1 MASFPYPPVSLS
13 LQHYADA
20 VEFQVSLAS
29 IGVGSIAFG
38 ASRAIVGTQV
48 VRCSIGLWGGWI
60 EFLGLT

>member
-29 IGVGSIAFG
+29 IGVGSLWRKQSYRGHSGSEVFD
-38 ASRAIVGTQV
+38 RA
-48 VRCSIGLWGGWI
+48 LGWVD
-60 EFLGLT
+60 